1 MCFLLIATVIWSF
14 SLGLIGN
21 HLAGLPPAWLAA
33 TRLLVAAAV
42 FLPFAQRVPLR
53 TGAALFGIGMVQFGI
68 MSLAYMSSF
77 RYLKSHE
84 VALFTVMTP
93 VYVVLF
99 NDLFTRKFHAVNL
112 LAAILSVCGATAIL
126 WKGVSSAAP
135 LIGFLLVELSNLC
148 FALGQLLYR
157 ELLKSN
163 TSPAADRRLFFWL
176 YLGGL
181 AALLPLGL
189 HDAFTLSPRP
199 SLHQWA
205 VILYL
210 GTLVSGVSY
219 FLWNTGARRVA
230 AGTLAVMN
238 NFKLP
243 LSVAVSLLI
252 FGETTRVPNL
262 LAGGLLI
269 VAALLPPLFAKSES
283 EKESS

>member
-33 TRLLVAAAV
+33 VRLLVAAAV

-157 ELLKSN
+157 ELLKSH

-189 HDAFTLSPRP
+189 HDAVTLSPRP

-238 NFKLP
+238 NLKLP

-252 FGETTRVPNL
+252 FGEKTSVPNL

-269 VAALLPPLFAKSES
+269 VAALLPPLFVKSES